1 MAFVVDSMLGA
12 LAKYL
17 RIMGYDTAYQPHYTD
32 QRIRE
37 LVEEGRVLL
46 TRSRE
51 RAARYEHAILVDRD
65 LVKDQLA
72 VLDRTVRLTRNREA
86 YFRRC
91 IRCNSPL
98 EKAKEEVAKEQ
109 VPDYV
114 FTTQRDRTMFCPS
127 CRRFYWPGTHRERMA
142 GILRDWGY

>member
-1 MAFVVDSMLGA
+1 MAFVVDSMLGT

-46 TRSRE
+46 TRSRD
-51 RAARYEHAILVDRD
+51 RAMQYENSILVDRD

-72 VLDRTVRLTRNREA
+72 VLDRAIGLTRDRAA
-86 YFRRC
+86 YFCRC
-91 IRCNSPL
+91 IRCNLPL
-98 EKAKEEVAKEQ
+98 EKAEEEVAREQ

-114 FTTQRDRTMFCPS
+114 FTTQKDRILFCPS
-127 CRRFYWPGTHRERMA
+127 CGRCYWPGTHRDRMV